1 VVAVIGDGSALY
13 GIQAL
18 WTVAHHKLPVTYVIA
33 NNRSYRILKERLVS
47 FRGSDRFVGMDL
59 RDPSIDYAGL
69 ARAMGLTARRVTDP
83 ADLSAA
89 LREAVASG
97 TPQLIEVMVA
107 DGFGG

>member
-1 VVAVIGDGSALY
+1 
-13 GIQAL
+13 
-18 WTVAHHKLPVTYVIA
+18 
-33 NNRSYRILKERLVS
+33 
-47 FRGSDRFVGMDL
+47 MDL
-59 RDPSIDYAGL
+59 RDPSIDYTGL

-83 ADLSAA
+83 ADLSTA